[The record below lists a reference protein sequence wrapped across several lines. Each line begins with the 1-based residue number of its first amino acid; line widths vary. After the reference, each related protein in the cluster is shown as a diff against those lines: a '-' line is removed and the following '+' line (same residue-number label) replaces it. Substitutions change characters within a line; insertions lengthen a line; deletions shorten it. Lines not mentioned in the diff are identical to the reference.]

1 METESGEG
9 VRQPTEQKQKGGEGW
24 RAGGRQRRTWEEE
37 PQRDNGEP
45 SPHSRGPSPFPEA
58 AGVGVIGVEGSC
70 QPQVQGQE
78 EEGGQ
83 R

>member
-1 METESGEG
+1 M
-9 VRQPTEQKQKGGEGW
+9 
-24 RAGGRQRRTWEEE
+24 RAGELEGGKGRTREEE
-37 PQRDNGEP
+37 PRRDNGEP

-58 AGVGVIGVEGSC
+58 AGVGVIGIQGSC

-83 R
+83 RRRHCRGLRQGW